1 LRQLEEADQL
11 QPIVSALVEAR
22 RQLQGVTARRVP
34 LLVKVSPDLAPADL
48 VRSARLAFESGIDG
62 IIATNTTLNRSGSAQ
77 RWRPHAGGLSGA
89 PLRPLALQAV
99 QLLRTAL
106 GAGVPIVAAGGNDPA
121 PQAPAALEARG
132 GHRDVS

>member
-1 LRQLEEADQL
+1 MLGG
-11 QPIVSALVEAR
+11 PVEAR

-62 IIATNTTLNRSGSAQ
+62 IIATNTTLNRSGIAQ

-89 PLRPLALQAV
+89 PLRPLALQAGP
-99 QLLRTAL
+99 RRASAPR
-106 GAGVPIVAAGGNDPA
+106 AGLAV
-121 PQAPAALEARG
+121 
-132 GHRDVS
+132 